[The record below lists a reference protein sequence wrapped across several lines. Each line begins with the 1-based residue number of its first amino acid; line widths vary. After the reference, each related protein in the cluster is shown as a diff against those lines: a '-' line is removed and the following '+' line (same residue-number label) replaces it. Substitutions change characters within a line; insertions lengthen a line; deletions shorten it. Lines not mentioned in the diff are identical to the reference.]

1 MKYLKVFAVVMLV
14 GLASQT
20 AFSRTQ
26 DSDAKL
32 AAGLQNKIYQAKV
45 FNHGQVTTTLEN
57 SVATLTGT
65 VDNLGAKLDA
75 EKAARKADG
84 VKQVVNNIQVR
95 ADDVSEKQIVEKAR
109 HEILMYH
116 AYGIFDNINLSAQG
130 DILGS
135 YKVGNTPRSIR
146 IDPGGH
152 IWVVNRGSDS
162 IMKLAP

>member
-57 SVATLTGT
+57 GVATLSGT
-65 VDNLGAKLDA
+65 VDNLGAIDQVWEKLDERRTSLEKVVADTFRELAKLTTQSAVHARSLYSAVNVIRRAPPAPIFA
-75 EKAARKADG
+75 ELVSRPYFVHVGDAYWRFDDSRYAD
-84 VKQVVNNIQVR
+84 
-95 ADDVSEKQIVEKAR
+95 
-109 HEILMYH
+109 
-116 AYGIFDNINLSAQG
+116 
-130 DILGS
+130 
-135 YKVGNTPRSIR
+135 
-146 IDPGGH
+146 
-152 IWVVNRGSDS
+152 
-162 IMKLAP
+162 